1 MIIKRLIVTMFKFYH
16 QIWQALGFDG
26 LFDFLAITLAN
37 HSFKSFVI
45 QMVISA
51 AVVGTFPYYVEQWV
65 YQPFTGVVLIT
76 VMVVVDTLLG
86 ALVALKEGE
95 SFNIAKFTRLAP
107 ILLSHL
113 VVLSCSFHMAKIDSF
128 LFSWLPQAVFAFFAG
143 RNLMSIVRNMVIMKW
158 LRGDFLQY
166 LIDRVKPDLMDAM
179 KPDKTESK
187 NEKAVTH

>member
-1 MIIKRLIVTMFKFYH
+1 MYQ
-16 QIWQALGFDG
+16 QIWNALGFDG
-26 LFDFLAITLAN
+26 LFDFLAMTLAN
-37 HSFKSFVI
+37 HSFKSLFV
-45 QMVISA
+45 QVILAA
-51 AVVGTFPYYVEQWV
+51 AVVGTFPYYVEQWI

-86 ALVALKEGE
+86 ALVALREGE

-113 VVLSCSFHMAKIDSF
+113 LVLSCSFHMAKIDDL
-128 LFSWLPQAVFAFFAG
+128 LFSWLPQAVFAFFTG

-179 KPDKTESK
+179 KSDNPK
-187 NEKAVTH
+187 NAHEKATSH